1 MQENTDNERTSR
13 KDITQANQNS
23 IDLPPANRLFA
34 APSRSIQIFSF
45 VAILVG
51 GLCGGLIGYAFTD
64 LQCSEG
70 CSNLS
75 GMSAI
80 IGAIIGAGGVG
91 VVSIVVL
98 RAMTEWRT
106 KDNKHSK

>member
-1 MQENTDNERTSR
+1 MQEDSENEETSEESIVKFGDNSV
-13 KDITQANQNS
+13 
-23 IDLPPANRLFA
+23 DLPRADHLFQ
-34 APSRSIQIFSF
+34 APSRPIQIFSF
-45 VAILVG
+45 AAILIG

-75 GMSAI
+75 GISAI

-91 VVSIVVL
+91 VVSILVL
-98 RAMTEWRT
+98 RAVTEWRT
-106 KDNKHSK
+106 KHDKGQK